1 MDLTR
6 RGFLAAAGLAA
17 VAPMAADGVA
27 GLEGD
32 PTPPEVPPFTGEPYV
47 LAGRRLVFTNWHFIR
62 PGSFGWYDAA
72 GNNVTVGG
80 SEGPMGA
87 QLRTHDM
94 PVGIRLM
101 AKPAQRRGPLIEPG
115 KPWETVGISLST
127 IIRDGAVFRAWG
139 TCQGEK
145 GRFQCV
151 FESDDGLDWR
161 RPEAGVVE
169 VDGSTANNLIG
180 PPWWGGT
187 VFIDPSAP
195 ENERYKAVT
204 EGRISANDFEAY
216 RERRPGAWE
225 RRAQRADVGQIF
237 AVLGSISPDGLHWT
251 NQPEPLVVEHSDTQ
265 IVAHYDTRLR
275 QYVIYTRNWSVG
287 ERDPS
292 APDDR
297 GLSWLSVGRR
307 SIGRTAAAQFAD
319 FPLSQIL
326 LEPGPE
332 MAPSDVLYTNCRTEI
347 PGAPDHH
354 LMFPTVWHTGSD
366 STSVVLASSRNGLHW
381 HYLPGGPVL
390 TTAAFGE
397 FDGGCVFAHPNL
409 LELPNGDFA
418 LPYTGYLFPHKYP
431 RGQWRFSPG
440 YAVWPK
446 GRLVALEALEHGEFA
461 TVALRVKGTKLRLN
475 VSTKRG
481 GRVLVEAARGNGE
494 PLPGRDF
501 AHAVPIIG
509 DHQAAPVVWDG
520 QEELG
525 AGAEEAIILRFRLH
539 MAALYAIDFV

>member
-1 MDLTR
+1 MGLTR

-17 VAPMAADGVA
+17 ASPMAVDPA
-27 GLEGD
+27 GAGGQGSAEA
-32 PTPPEVPPFTGEPYV
+32 PPFTGEPYV

-62 PGSFGWYDAA
+62 PGSFGWYDSA

-87 QLRTHDM
+87 EMRTHDV
-94 PVGIRLM
+94 PFGIRLV
-101 AKPAQRRGPLIEPG
+101 AQPARRVGPIVEHER
-115 KPWETVGISLST
+115 PWETVGISLAT

-139 TCQGEK
+139 TCQGEA

-169 VDGSTANNLIG
+169 VDGSTANNLVG

-187 VFIDPSAP
+187 VFVDPSAP

-204 EGRISANDFEAY
+204 EGEISANDFDSY
-216 RERRPGAWE
+216 RQRRPDAWE
-225 RRAQRADVGQIF
+225 RRAERADVGQVF
-237 AVLGSISPDGLHWT
+237 AILGSTSPDGLHWT
-251 NQPEPLVVEHSDTQ
+251 NRPEPLVVEHSDTQ

-287 ERDPS
+287 ERDPD

-297 GLSWLSVGRR
+297 GLSWIGVGRR
-307 SIGRTAAAQFAD
+307 SIGRTAASQFAD

-354 LMFPTVWHTGSD
+354 LMFPAVWHTSTD
-366 STSVVLASSRNGLHW
+366 STSVVLASSRDGIRW
-381 HYLPGGPVL
+381 HYLPGEPVL
-390 TTAAFGE
+390 TTAPFGE

-409 LELPNGDFA
+409 LELPNRDFA

-440 YAVWPK
+440 YAIWPK
-446 GRLVALEALEHGEFA
+446 GRLVALEAPERGEFA
-461 TVALRVKGTKLRLN
+461 TVALRVSGTKLRLN
-475 VSTKRG
+475 VSTRRG
-481 GRVLVEAARGNGE
+481 GRILVEAARGNGE

-501 AHAVPIIG
+501 DHATPIIG
-509 DHQAAPVVWDG
+509 DHQAAPAVWDG

-525 AGAEEAIILRFRLH
+525 ADADEAVMLRFRLE
-539 MAALYAIDFV
+539 AASLFGVEFV